1 VEIHYSFDR
10 AEQAEKLLACF
21 QKALGH
27 ELPNQLV
34 ALQGLAR
41 MLEKEQSSRL
51 DEEGRTLL
59 GRLACLAQRADQLV
73 RALAELGRLCRD
85 PEPAVALSL
94 TEAASEAVAEVK
106 VLCPG
111 SFIEY
116 HLQDRM
122 PVVMLPRR
130 ALHQVLLQLLRN
142 AAQATVPARSLRIEV
157 GAQTRSDGVEL
168 WVADNGRGLKET
180 QLRQLFEPFPGG
192 AGGMGLGLFL
202 VRQLVAAWGGA
213 VCVHSEPGQ
222 GARFGVLIPDTRQ
235 GGQ

>member
-10 AEQAEKLLACF
+10 AEQVEKLLDCF

-41 MLEKEQSSRL
+41 LLEAEKGSQL
-51 DEEGRTLL
+51 DEEGR
-59 GRLACLAQRADQLV
+59 ACLDRVASLAQRVGQLV
-73 RALAELGRLCRD
+73 RALADLDRLCRD
-85 PEPAVALSL
+85 PEPATAVSL
-94 TEAASEAVAEVK
+94 AEAAGEAVAEVK
-106 VLCPG
+106 VLYPG
-111 SFIEY
+111 SLIEY

-122 PVVMLPRR
+122 PVVTLPRR

-142 AAQATVPARSLRIEV
+142 AAQAAVPSRPLRIDV
-157 GAQTRSDGVEL
+157 GARTRSDGVVL
-168 WVADNGRGLKET
+168 WVADDGRGLTEM
-180 QLRQLFEPFPGG
+180 QMRQLFEPFAGS

-213 VCVHSEPGQ
+213 VCVYSEPGQ
-222 GARFGVLIPDTRQ
+222 GARFRVLIPDTRQ
-235 GGQ
+235 GGP